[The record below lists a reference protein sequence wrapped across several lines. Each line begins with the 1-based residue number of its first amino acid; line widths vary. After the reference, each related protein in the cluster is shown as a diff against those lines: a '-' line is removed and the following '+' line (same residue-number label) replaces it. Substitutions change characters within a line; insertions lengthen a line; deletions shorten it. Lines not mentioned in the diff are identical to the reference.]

1 MAGVS
6 PKPLVVTVTFD
17 LHLMRIKTH
26 LMRIRRIRKFLDL
39 KMLQARLSGEIPE
52 FLCLKQSLV
61 LDIILMN
68 LRQSHL
74 LWVLGLLNCNSGTV

>member
-17 LHLMRIKTH
+17 LH

-74 LWVLGLLNCNSGTV
+74 LWVLGLSPFEL